1 MQSYLFISG
10 AHDSLSFPVTDDI
23 ESVKLPPGATGSK
36 VYTCSTLSA
45 GDMSI
50 VVYIHQS
57 LTPEQVLS
65 RLVEYYKARAVN
77 RPGGI

>member
-1 MQSYLFISG
+1 MQSYLFI
-10 AHDSLSFPVTDDI
+10 TR
-23 ESVKLPPGATGSK
+23 
-36 VYTCSTLSA
+36 STLSA

-57 LTPEQVLS
+57 LTPGQVLS

-77 RPGGI
+77 RPGGL